1 MRLTFILAIAFYFI
15 LPGAAL
21 QAQKLTALHHAGTA
35 TFYATPQDAYNAAVN
50 GDTMYIPG
58 GNFPQLSI
66 AKSLTIIGAGHHPDS
81 TSATGRTVLNYLD
94 LNPGADNSYITG
106 IYFTGRIAV
115 SGTISGVAIS
125 RCYLNQGIAISSIAS
140 RSNWILTE
148 NWIGHYTNG
157 WSLYYFN
164 NTTPLTNCYLSNN
177 VIIYN
182 VNHLS
187 NSEIS
192 NNIFVNGYIVG
203 SSSTIKNNI
212 FLNNNYENQV
222 SNSEW
227 LNNMN
232 AGVNGG
238 PSGTGNTGTGNYLL
252 NIPYSTLFVNYANSN
267 LLYPN
272 DFHVVNNSYTG
283 ADGQPVGIYGGAFP
297 WKEGSLPFNPHI
309 RAKTIGATTNPDG
322 TLHIN
327 VTVKAQGN

>member
-1 MRLTFILAIAFYFI
+1 MRLIHTLSIVFCFA

-35 TFYATPQDAYNAAVN
+35 TFYASPQEAYNAAVN
-50 GDTMYIPG
+50 GDTIYIPG
-58 GNFPQLSI
+58 GNFAQLFVS
-66 AKSLTIIGAGHHPDS
+66 KSLTIIGAGHHPDS
-81 TSATGRTVLNYLD
+81 TSATGRTVLNYMD

-106 IYFTGRIAV
+106 IFFSQRIAA
-115 SGTISGVAIS
+115 SGAIAGVVIS
-125 RCYLNQGIAISSIAS
+125 RCYLGQGIAISSIAT
-140 RSNWILTE
+140 RANWILTE
-148 NWIGHYTNG
+148 NWIGHHANG
-157 WSLYYFN
+157 WSLYYAN

-177 VIIYN
+177 VIQNN

-192 NNIFVNGYIVG
+192 NNIFVNGYFVA

-212 FLNNNYENQV
+212 FLNNNYESQV

-238 PSGTGNTGTGNYLL
+238 PSGTGNTGSGNYLL
-252 NIPYSTLFVNYANSN
+252 SIPFSSLFVNFTNSN

-272 DFHVVNNSYTG
+272 DFHVVNSNYTG
-283 ADGQPVGIYGGAFP
+283 TDGQPVGIYGGAFP

-309 RAKTIGATTNPDG
+309 RAKSIGATTNPDG

>member
-1 MRLTFILAIAFYFI
+1 MRLILTLSIAFCFT
-15 LPGAAL
+15 LPDAAL
-21 QAQKLTALHHAGTA
+21 LAQKLTALHHAGTA

-58 GNFPQLSI
+58 GNFPSLSVSI
-66 AKSLTIIGAGHHPDS
+66 TLTIIGAGHHPDS
-81 TSATGRTVLNYLD
+81 TAATGRTVLSYLD

-106 IYFTGRIAV
+106 IYFTQRVAA
-115 SGTISGVAIS
+115 SGAISGVVIS
-125 RCYLNQGIAISSIAS
+125 RCFLNQGIAINSVAS
-140 RSNWILTE
+140 RTNWILAE

-157 WSLYYFN
+157 WSLYYAN

-177 VIIYN
+177 VIQTN
-182 VNHLS
+182 VNHLGA
-187 NSEIS
+187 SEIS
-192 NNIFVNGYIVG
+192 NNIFVNGYFVAN
-203 SSSTIKNNI
+203 SSTIKNNI
-212 FLNNNYENQV
+212 FLNNNNENQV
-222 SNSEW
+222 TNSEW

-238 PSGTGNTGTGNYLL
+238 PSGTGNTGSGNYLI
-252 NIPYSTLFVNYANSN
+252 NIPYSSLFVNFAHPN

-272 DFHVVNNSYTG
+272 DFHVVNNTYTG